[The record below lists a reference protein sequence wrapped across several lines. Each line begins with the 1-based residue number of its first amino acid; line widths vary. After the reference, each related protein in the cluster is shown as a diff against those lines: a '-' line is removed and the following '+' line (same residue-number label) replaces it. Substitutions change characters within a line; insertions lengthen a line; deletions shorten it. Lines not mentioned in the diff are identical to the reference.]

1 MEILGVL
8 LAFVGF
14 ALGIYEIINTLRG
27 KENKR
32 VLCGVVIAYLGYGVF
47 NSVSQKDLRHFGV
60 AFLFGLIFYAIKV
73 LCGFLRMVAKHEK
86 RSFRKNLIVLAV
98 LLVGFIAGMMLP
110 YDKAEE
116 AKRAAESNARMIERA
131 ASSAQSANSRT
142 DSEAATGGEEELQ
155 HSTEEITAESG
166 EIEKNSSTTAS
177 STDDSKEIQSFLK
190 RNKEVSET
198 FARNLEDAL
207 SLTGLGYT
215 LDDISWF
222 EQTDDWTAGK
232 RYNAQINMEDYI
244 QIATIGDEIY
254 SIKNTQNS
262 ETDNFLYRNEN
273 LKPDAGEIADG
284 SILLTD
290 GELGAYGK
298 EVTTKS
304 GYKYVW
310 YTIPA
315 GNYTVENK
323 AKQSTVFVVSDSN
336 SDDVSECLK
345 LASDGEK
352 TRLTVKNGYHIE
364 LSMYAQILLMPEQ

>member
-47 NSVSQKDLRHFGV
+47 NSVSQKDLRHFGI
-60 AFLFGLIFYAIKV
+60 AFLFGLIFYAIRV
-73 LCGFLRMVAKHEK
+73 LCVFLRMVVKHEK
-86 RSFRKNLIVLAV
+86 RSLRKNLIVVAV

-110 YDKAEE
+110 YDKEEE
-116 AKRAAESNARMIERA
+116 AKRAAESDARMIEKA
-131 ASSAQSANSRT
+131 ASSQAANSRT
-142 DSEAATGGEEELQ
+142 DSEAATGREAELQ
-155 HSTEEITAESG
+155 HTTEEITAESG
-166 EIEKNSSTTAS
+166 AIEKNSSTTAS
-177 STDDSKEIQSFLK
+177 STDESKEIKSFLK

-215 LDDISWF
+215 LGDINWF

-232 RYNAQINMEDYI
+232 RYNAQINMKDYI

-290 GELGAYGK
+290 GELGVYGK

-310 YTIPA
+310 YTIPT

-345 LASDGEK
+345 LAGDGEK
-352 TRLTVKNGYHIE
+352 TRLTIKNGYHIE
-364 LSMYAQILLMPEQ
+364 LSMYAQILLTPEQ